1 MADATTTPPPVVTGE
16 ALRARFRDYDSLGV
30 YEEVKEHALSDS
42 ANNFVVKFGAGSALV
57 ALDLNSFEFDALL
70 RRDHFKEDEETPIR
84 WM

>member
-1 MADATTTPPPVVTGE
+1 MTAPIT
-16 ALRARFRDYDSLGV
+16 
-30 YEEVKEHALSDS
+30 LSS
-42 ANNFVVKFGAGSALV
+42 SFGAGSALV